1 MQSAVLAS
9 AVSEAPGQDEKIVL
23 RTELVTTLDIRDNNS
38 NSNIRGSGE
47 EDDTLGGEPMV
58 EDEAHETGNAALREV
73 LTELRQ
79 CIKEEEASAS
89 STTSCTTGSTNKH
102 RMAKEYTALGLIRV
116 HMQGNAKEA
125 VKCFNRAITILE
137 QTPDSQL
144 ATAITLNDLAYCYL
158 KLQKQDQAVR
168 TYWEALRLFRE
179 QNVPESDIHVAAAT
193 RSISLLS
200 SNGRCCLPQQQVQP
214 QPNNGTNGSYKKG
227 ASL

>member
-1 MQSAVLAS
+1 MQSAALAS
-9 AVSEAPGQDEKIVL
+9 SVSDAPGQDEKIIL
-23 RTELVTTLDIRDNNS
+23 RTDLVTIDIRDNN
-38 NSNIRGSGE
+38 NIRGGDE
-47 EDDTLGGEPMV
+47 EDTFCGEPMV

-79 CIKEEEASAS
+79 CIKEEAS
-89 STTSCTTGSTNKH
+89 SSTSMDSTNKH
-102 RMAKEYTALGLIRV
+102 RMAKEWTALGLIRV

-125 VKCFNRAITILE
+125 VKCFNRAIAILE
-137 QTPDSQL
+137 ATPDSQL
-144 ATAITLNDLAYCYL
+144 TTAITLNDLAYCYL

-179 QNVPESDIHVAAAT
+179 QNVPDSDIHVAAAT

-200 SNGRCCLPQQQVQP
+200 SNGRCCLPQQQIQL
-214 QPNNGTNGSYKKG
+214 QQNGTNGTYKKG